1 MSDYFKPLKP
11 SSFKHKTNKY
21 HQLEAWK
28 LLYVYEYSKLEK
40 TQLVKGW
47 LRQYQINQQQYH
59 FDLNI
64 YIANIVK
71 FVDDGIIQRIN
82 KASTTIKYGI
92 QRHNIWTG
100 DILKGIYIY
109 ASSSI
114 CTYTYIQLH

>member
-11 SSFKHKTNKY
+11 SSFQNKSNKY

-47 LRQYQINQQQYH
+47 LRQYQINQQHYD
-59 FDLNI
+59 FDLKI

-109 ASSSI
+109 
-114 CTYTYIQLH
+114 TYTYTLPH